1 MASNLYTFNQL
12 FLVVLA
18 LYLVLFSQIGQ
29 RSVYGQSN
37 QPAAVPAPT
46 DAVLIV
52 PAAQTSRLPQQQSS
66 SNVYSAQPTYVSAP
80 ATNASPLQSLPAAAG
95 SSPQPASGAQQ
106 PSQPLSTAQVVAAT
120 SAAVQQPLASQ
131 QVPVSQQSLQPTGI
145 PPSGLSPTGQLRA
158 VSSSIFLSSAD
169 SQTTRDSLLPIQST
183 SATIHLPSTFLS
195 SLLSSRLP
203 SQVPNTIGLN
213 TPPPTTIPPGLS
225 TFPQFLANT
234 TPVQIGLEVWHC
246 QILFAN
252 DFAKTLNITSA
263 QSSAGGG
270 AVDSVNLFTQQLGEI
285 LAKSLNV
292 DNVRITD
299 ISVVRNPDTG
309 GLVLKFSIR
318 PPLSTCQL
326 GCNTTTQEIVVSL
339 RNRISSLAFNLTYI
353 STISTTFYINH
364 LPAFFAWTDKGPCPN
379 VSCHTD
385 SVCNCQ
391 ATGEYYCQCLTG
403 CASSNQ
409 RLWGLIVIP
418 IVLIIILIIV
428 FIILIRVRQI
438 KIRSLKRKPG
448 TTVRDY
454 KPAYD
459 IGTIVD
465 QPMVATL
472 DPGAANRLYKTLGRN
487 LGIAFND
494 RSFVDSDK
502 VSNNSTGA
510 DSTAGLVAP
519 F

>member
-1 MASNLYTFNQL
+1 
-12 FLVVLA
+12 
-18 LYLVLFSQIGQ
+18 
-29 RSVYGQSN
+29 
-37 QPAAVPAPT
+37 
-46 DAVLIV
+46 
-52 PAAQTSRLPQQQSS
+52 
-66 SNVYSAQPTYVSAP
+66 
-80 ATNASPLQSLPAAAG
+80 
-95 SSPQPASGAQQ
+95 
-106 PSQPLSTAQVVAAT
+106 
-120 SAAVQQPLASQ
+120 
-131 QVPVSQQSLQPTGI
+131 
-145 PPSGLSPTGQLRA
+145 
-158 VSSSIFLSSAD
+158 
-169 SQTTRDSLLPIQST
+169 
-183 SATIHLPSTFLS
+183 
-195 SLLSSRLP
+195 
-203 SQVPNTIGLN
+203 
-213 TPPPTTIPPGLS
+213 
-225 TFPQFLANT
+225 
-234 TPVQIGLEVWHC
+234 VWHC

-385 SVCNCQ
+385 SICNCQ